1 MMLPTWSL
9 KVGPR
14 ELDGVRGLQHP
25 LTLFQLEVEYINSEA
40 QRNLRIISPTP
51 TVISRSPP

>member
-14 ELDGVRGLQHP
+14 ELGRARGLQHP

-40 QRNLRIISPTP
+40 QRNLRITHLP
-51 TVISRSPP
+51 RCH